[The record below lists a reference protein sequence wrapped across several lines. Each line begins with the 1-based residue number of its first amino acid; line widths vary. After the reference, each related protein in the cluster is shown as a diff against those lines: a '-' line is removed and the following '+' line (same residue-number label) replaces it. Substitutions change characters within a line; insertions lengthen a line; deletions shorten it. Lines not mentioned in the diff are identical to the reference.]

1 MLCLG
6 VMNLIIFQMNDILT
20 TTISYDVTCLIPKS
34 LTKPCNQI
42 ASLKAFII
50 IIYSS
55 SVADKATIDVDL

>member
-1 MLCLG
+1 MLCVG
-6 VMNLIIFQMNDILT
+6 VMNLILYQMNDTIT

-55 SVADKATIDVDL
+55 YVVDKATIDVDL